1 MSPPQQVARE
11 GQERRPLPP
20 LCPDRS
26 GRRAQSQSRGKGPA
40 SQRVAQCHGCSV
52 SPRPAPSCLPVA
64 ALPPTLSA
72 CLPFLALP
80 SLSSCLP
87 SFLSFFPLSFILTRF
102 LLSFPPSFLPFSLG
116 TWRRAS
122 VLLSQAVSGSV
133 SLRLCP
139 LMSSWSQSGPG
150 PSERSAAL
158 LSIASSHPRTRQ
170 GSPPPGLGGR
180 CRWRWGF
187 GGSLGRGTVTCSLF
201 LELVRENF

>member
-1 MSPPQQVARE
+1 MS
-11 GQERRPLPP
+11 GQKWLPRPEPVPRQRPGQPAGCTMPRLLGQPAPCPVLPACRRLSSDSLCMPSFPCSSLSFILPP
-20 LCPDRS
+20 L
-26 GRRAQSQSRGKGPA
+26 
-40 SQRVAQCHGCSV
+40 
-52 SPRPAPSCLPVA
+52 
-64 ALPPTLSA
+64 
-72 CLPFLALP
+72 F
-80 SLSSCLP
+80 
-87 SFLSFFPLSFILTRF
+87 SFFPLSFILIRF

-170 GSPPPGLGGR
+170 GSLPPGLGGR
-180 CRWRWGF
+180 CRWRWEL